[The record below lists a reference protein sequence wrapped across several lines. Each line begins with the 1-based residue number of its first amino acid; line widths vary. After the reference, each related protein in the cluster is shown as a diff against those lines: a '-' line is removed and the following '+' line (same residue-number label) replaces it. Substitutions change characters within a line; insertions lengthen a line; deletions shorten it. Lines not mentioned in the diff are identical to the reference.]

1 MEEQLRAFGNS
12 EERLS
17 KNCFFISINKIKS
30 LNIIIHQGN
39 KSGYDKSLASY
50 LYQIFPIFVLNN

>member
-12 EERLS
+12 EERFS

-39 KSGYDKSLASY
+39 KSGCDKKIPSY
-50 LYQIFPIFVLNN
+50 LDQIFLIFELNN